1 MEIYTDAKFI
11 GKVEL
16 YNGKLNRGQIEYN
29 LPDEGGVLATTD
41 YVQNVKTEISEVIE
55 NLDERK
61 ADKADTLAG
70 YGITDA
76 YTKSEIETKYY
87 TKDEIHS
94 GIQTQTIFG
103 YDPLE
108 GVKTRKNIYFN
119 EDSGIRFTIGEKDF
133 WLSKNSGGSSNTLAL
148 TSDVNSSVTAATE
161 QLMTRITA
169 HGKKLDQLIKKNFN
183 SNESAQEIE
192 NWDYWLKTDN
202 SIVKDSSTNT
212 YSVAI
217 DNSTIKFDSN
227 NKLAVNL
234 ADTSAPNPSKHG
246 LVFKR
251 DDGTLAIN
259 FATNN
264 QGGVFLTGGNGLKLT
279 NGVLNLLLRTNY
291 SGLQFDPTTKG
302 LFVNTLSNDHPL
314 SSDSIPVVTTSV
326 EGKLAVKKSDIA
338 GSVPA
343 ASTSSSGVVQLAST
357 LESTGNV
364 VATAAQVYNGLSLKA
379 NWGTTLAD
387 YYIGDA
393 YTKTE
398 VDGLVKHSYKATS
411 SQMTPVDGVAT
422 WIVTHNLNT
431 EDVIVQVV
439 DTETKKVVTPSIEI
453 TDANKVTIEFTL
465 DSTVNAGKYKVIVL
479 K

>member
-76 YTKSEIETKYY
+76 YTKSEIEEKYY
-87 TKDEIHS
+87 TKDAIHS
-94 GIQTQTIFG
+94 GVLTQTIFG
-103 YDPLE
+103 YDPLD
-108 GVKTRKNIYFN
+108 GKRTNKNIYFD
-119 EDSGIRFTIGEKDF
+119 EDAGIRFTIGDKDF
-133 WLSKNSGGSSNTLAL
+133 WISKDSGTTSNTIAL
-148 TSDVNSSVTAATE
+148 IGDVNSSVTSATE

-183 SNESAQEIE
+183 SDESDADIS
-192 NWDYWLKTDN
+192 NWNYWLKTDN

-227 NKLAVNL
+227 NKLSVNL
-234 ADTSAPNPSKHG
+234 ADKTAPAMSSCG
-246 LVFKR
+246 LVCKR
-251 DDGTLAIN
+251 SDGALAVK
-259 FATNN
+259 FATTK
-264 QGGVFLTGGNGLKLT
+264 QGGVFLDGGNGLSLT
-279 NGVLNLLLRTNY
+279 NGVLAVNLTNNH
-291 SGLQFDPTTKG
+291 SGLE
-302 LFVNTLSNDHPL
+302 FVDRALHIKYKNVDDNPL
-314 SSDSIPVVTTSV
+314 SRDCIPVVSTSA
-326 EGKLAVKKSDIA
+326 EGYLAVKKADVV
-338 GSVPA
+338 GSVPS
-343 ASTSSSGVVQLAST
+343 ASTSSSGVVQLASA
-357 LESTGNV
+357 LDSTGNV
-364 VATAAQVYNGLSLKA
+364 VATASQVYNGLSLKA
-379 NWGTTLAD
+379 NWGTTLSD

-398 VDGLVKHSYKATS
+398 VNELIAHSYKATS
-411 SQMTPVDGVAT
+411 PQMIPVNDVAT
-422 WIVTHNLNT
+422 WIVTHNLNS
-431 EDVIVQVV
+431 EDVVVQVV
-439 DTETKKVVTPSIEI
+439 DTETKKVVAPSIEI
-453 TDANKVTIEFTL
+453 KNANEVKIEFTL
-465 DSTVNAGKYKVIVL
+465 DSEVVAGKYKVVIL